1 MNKTL
6 LIMAGGTGG
15 HVFPAL
21 AVAQEMSARGY
32 DIHWLGTAAGIE
44 TQLVKAYPLHTIDI
58 AGLRGKSRV
67 DLLTAPFRVSRA
79 AWQAGRLIRQIKPSL
94 VFGLGGYATGPGG
107 VAARLAGVPL
117 VIHEQNAYAGLTNRW
132 LSRIATLSL
141 QAFPNSLP
149 NALTTGNPVRSELV
163 KQEQDASEPMT
174 SSSSRL
180 RVLVVGGSLGAVALN
195 ENVLAAMQQM
205 PAEQRPELWHQVGAR
220 NIESMSAAYEQ
231 AGVDA
236 RVCAFIDD
244 MNEAYR
250 WADLVVC
257 RSGALTVAEIAAA
270 AKAAVFVPYPHAV
283 DDHQTAN
290 ARYLVDA
297 NAACLI
303 PQSQLQADVLVQCW
317 RQFDQDRALLARMSA
332 AAREQA
338 KVSATTDVANYLES
352 CLRESK

>member
-6 LIMAGGTGG
+6 LVMAGGTGG

-21 AVAQEMSARGY
+21 AVAKEMATRGY
-32 DIHWLGTAAGIE
+32 QIHWLGTAAGIE
-44 TQLVKAYPLHTIDI
+44 TQLVNDYPLHTIDI
-58 AGLRGKSRV
+58 AGLRGKRRL
-67 DLLTAPFRVSRA
+67 DLLTAPYRIGRA
-79 AWQAGRLIRQIKPSL
+79 TLQARHVIRQIQPDL

-107 VAARLAGVPL
+107 VAARMAGVPL

-141 QAFPNSLP
+141 QAFPNALP
-149 NALTTGNPVRSELV
+149 HALTTGNPVRAEIVRHAEDPLAPTV
-163 KQEQDASEPMT
+163 DGER
-174 SSSSRL
+174 RL

-195 ENVLAAMQQM
+195 EHVLAAMQQM
-205 PAEQRPELWHQVGAR
+205 LPEQRPELWHQVGAR
-220 NIESMSAAYEQ
+220 NIDGMQAAYANAQ
-231 AGVDA
+231 VDA

-257 RSGALTVAEIAAA
+257 RAGALTVAEIAAA
-270 AKAAVFVPYPHAV
+270 AKAAIFIPYPHAV

-297 NAACLI
+297 NAATLI
-303 PQSQLQADVLVQCW
+303 PQAQLQADVLVQYW
-317 RQFDQDRALLARMSA
+317 RQFDQDRASLLRMANAARM
-332 AAREQA
+332 QA

>member
-21 AVAQEMSARGY
+21 AVAQEMTARGY
-32 DIHWLGTAAGIE
+32 DVHWLGTAAGIE
-44 TQLVKAYPLHTIDI
+44 TQLVKDYPLHTIDI
-58 AGLRGKSRV
+58 AGLRGKRRV
-67 DLLTAPFRVSRA
+67 DLVTAPFRVGRA
-79 AWQAGRLIRQIKPSL
+79 TWQAGQLMRQLKPSL

-141 QAFPNSLP
+141 QAFPNALP
-149 NALTTGNPVRSELV
+149 HAHTTGNPVRAELV
-163 KQEQDASEPMT
+163 YQGQALTELSPPSAQ
-174 SSSSRL
+174 RL
-180 RVLVVGGSLGAVALN
+180 KVLVVGGSLGAVALN
-195 ENVLAAMQQM
+195 DNVLAAMQQM
-205 PAEQRPELWHQVGAR
+205 PEEQRPELWHQVGAR
-220 NIESMSAAYEQ
+220 NIDTMQAAYAQ
-231 AGVDA
+231 AQVDA

-244 MNEAYR
+244 MNAAYR

-270 AKAAVFVPYPHAV
+270 AKAAIFVPYPHAV

-297 NAACLI
+297 NAARLI

-317 RQFDQDRALLARMSA
+317 RQFDQDRALLARMSE
-332 AAREQA
+332 AARGQA
-338 KVSATTDVANYLES
+338 RVTATVNVANYLES